1 MPLRFRVVDRVRP
14 METTSVIRVELSSE
28 THPWY
33 GMATIPESLRT
44 PVRQHTPAKRPFESV
59 TPPPKIAT
67 EAGWKTAKDA
77 REEYGL
83 NAHDLRK
90 VTGDYV
96 RNGGRGGPKTLYNA
110 KRLQE
115 LAALKGDARSA
126 KRMLILCPEAPASS
140 FNPPSS
146 PPPPPIPSLPPSDLF
161 LPNAVEYS
169 PGVEELLAS
178 LPLLGCQHSD
188 SVDPPS
194 HGLI

>member
-1 MPLRFRVVDRVRP
+1 MPLRIRVVDRVRP
-14 METTSVIRVELSSE
+14 MEATSVMRVELRSD

-33 GMATIPESLRT
+33 GMAAIPDVLRT
-44 PVRQHTPAKRPFESV
+44 PLHTPTKRLLESV

-67 EAGWKTAKDA
+67 DAGWKTAKDA
-77 REEYGL
+77 REEYGIT
-83 NAHDLRK
+83 AHDLRK

-96 RNGGRGGPKTLYNA
+96 RNGGRGGPKTLYDA

-126 KRMLILCPEAPASS
+126 KRMLILYPEAPASS

-161 LPNAVEYS
+161 LPNAVKYS